1 MDESRIKQLWKTR
14 ETALSTLNYRG
25 YDTDDIHMSY
35 QEFLEVFN
43 TDSEKELKE
52 EMELCI
58 ENDYGKTMVFWPLE
72 TKINQNINFIKEKM
86 DENDCTVAIVIVDN
100 SITIAAKSIIS
111 NYRKEKI
118 YIDVFYT
125 KNFTIDIMKH
135 KYVPEHIICSLEE
148 KENVYSSYNIDS
160 SSETRILPNILST
173 DPIIKIIGGRKGDVI
188 KIIRDSET
196 MKGHKTLVYR
206 IVV

>member
-1 MDESRIKQLWKTR
+1 MEESRIKELWKTNN
-14 ETALSTLNYRG
+14 TVLNTLSYRG
-25 YDTDDIHMSY
+25 YDTSDMYMSY
-35 QEFLEVFN
+35 SEFLETYDTN
-43 TDSEKELKE
+43 SEKNLKE
-52 EMELCI
+52 DMNFLI
-58 ENDYGKTMVFWPLE
+58 EKKNEKTMVFWPIE
-72 TKINQNINFIKEKM
+72 TKINQNINQIKNEM
-86 DENDCTVAIVIVDN
+86 DNNNCRIAIVIVDD

-135 KYVPEHIICSLEE
+135 TYVPKHIICSPEE
-148 KENVYSSYNIDS
+148 KEIIYDSYQIDS
-160 SSETRILPNILST
+160 DSETRILPNILST

-196 MKGHKTLVYR
+196 IKGHKIIVYR